1 MWPFLVWNSF
11 LCACLHIASIGL
23 VTFSFLL
30 ILVLVILSVVSLLF
44 IAFNRFAL
52 ISGAVWFVTGVT
64 AASRY
69 VLFTRF
75 LKFSSLLILVV
86 SLRLYD
92 RFGPSGKL
100 SARLIVRCTASPREF
115 TS

>member
-1 MWPFLVWNSF
+1 MELLSLCMSPHWVDCSF
-11 LCACLHIASIGL
+11 VGDPVGFESVIYCLY
-23 VTFSFLL
+23 
-30 ILVLVILSVVSLLF
+30 
-44 IAFNRFAL
+44 RFVL
-52 ISGAVWFVTGVT
+52 ISGAGCFVTGVT